1 MEETKSRPLGLVL
14 IVVYKAVWGML
25 ELAAGGLITKS
36 ATLRGELTDD
46 PQDQLAAWLL
56 AHWNLQPA
64 QLRAMSAALLA
75 LGLVKLVLALGIWYR
90 SWFIRD
96 VALVTM
102 GIAGVFALGAL
113 VVDFSLFRLAVVGTD
128 LLIVLYLWRIL
139 PRYLP
144 PRESRVDA
152 EAGATLTR

>member
-1 MEETKSRPLGLVL
+1 MAETKGRPVGLIL
-14 IVVYKAVWGML
+14 IVVYKAVWGLL
-25 ELAAGGLITKS
+25 ELSAAGLITKS

-56 AHWNLQPA
+56 AHWNLQPS
-64 QLRAMSAALLA
+64 QLRAMSAGLLA
-75 LGLVKLVLALGIWYR
+75 LGLVKIVLALGMWYR
-90 SWFIRD
+90 SWWIRD
-96 VALVTM
+96 IALVTM

-113 VVDFSLFRLAVVGTD
+113 VVEFSLFRLALVGTD

-144 PRESRVDA
+144 PRAHGLDEG
-152 EAGATLTR
+152 AGATLLR

>member
-1 MEETKSRPLGLVL
+1 MADTTRRPVGLVL

-25 ELAAGGLITKS
+25 ELAAAGLITKS

-46 PQDQLAAWLL
+46 PQDQLVAWLL
-56 AHWNLQPA
+56 AHWNLQPS
-64 QLRAMSAALLA
+64 QLRAMSAALLV
-75 LGLVKLVLALGIWYR
+75 LGLVKIVLALGIWYR
-90 SWFIRD
+90 SWWIRD

-113 VVDFSLFRLAVVGTD
+113 VVQFSLFRLVVVGTD
-128 LLIVLYLWRIL
+128 LLIVLYLWRFL

-144 PRESRVDA
+144 PRPRRLDES
-152 EAGATLTR
+152 AGATLTR